1 MTAQRTS
8 RRSGGRKARW
18 AAAQREAAS
27 AFDARG
33 VPSGA
38 VRTLTDAEKS
48 GIHAAAL
55 DVLETVGFGEAP
67 DFTRERLTA
76 AGCRLDDAGR
86 VRFPRS
92 LVEDTIARAN
102 RALVLHGQRPEHDID
117 ASGSKTWFSTGCGS
131 VRVVD
136 PESRT
141 TRPTTAADVYDFARL
156 VDALDHI
163 HMFHRL
169 GIPTDIEDTD
179 DVDINLCYAC
189 VRGTSK
195 PVSTS
200 WFNGENVRRSIEMLG
215 IVAGGEAEWRRRP
228 FVLNTCCFVV
238 PPLKFAPESCLG
250 LEHSVR
256 GGMPVQ
262 LTSAGQMGA
271 TAPVSVAGT
280 LVQTI
285 AEVLGGLVYAYQI
298 RPDAKVMLG
307 TWPMVSDLRTGAAT
321 TGSAEQALVSS
332 ASCQMARF
340 YGIPNGSISGISD
353 SKLPDAQSGFEK
365 GVQHALVG
373 NSGGNV
379 LFCAAGALAAGLGC
393 SHAGVVIDNEIIGT
407 ALRTVAGFEVNEET
421 MGVDMIREVCLS
433 GPGHY
438 LGHEATL
445 RQMKDGFHYPSL
457 SDRSGMN
464 DWLESGSRSILDHAA
479 ARARRILDSHFP
491 AHVCAA
497 ADAEVRARF
506 DILLP
511 PERCRGAVEEERA
524 NGFAGARGPGC
535 VGTT

>member
-1 MTAQRTS
+1 MPLKTS
-8 RRSGGRKARW
+8 RRQGGRRAR
-18 AAAQREAAS
+18 REAATHGTAG
-27 AFDARG
+27 AFDGRG
-33 VPSGA
+33 VPSGS
-38 VRTLTDAEKS
+38 VHTLTDRDKS
-48 GIHAAAL
+48 SIHAAAL
-55 DVLETVGFGEAP
+55 DILETVGLGEAP

-76 AGCRLDDAGR
+76 AGCRVNGANRLC
-86 VRFPRS
+86 FPRS

-102 RALVLHGQRPEHDID
+102 KSLTLYGQKSGHDID

-136 PESRT
+136 PGART
-141 TRPTTAADVYDFARL
+141 ARPTTVADVYDFARL
-156 VDALDHI
+156 VDTLDSI

-200 WFNGENVRRSIEMLG
+200 WFNGENVRRSIEMLA
-215 IVAGGEAEWRRRP
+215 IVAGGEAQWRRRP

-238 PPLKFAPESCLG
+238 PPLRFAPESCLG
-250 LEHSVR
+250 LEHAVR

-262 LTSAGQMGA
+262 LTSSGQMGA
-271 TAPVSVAGT
+271 TAPVTVAGT
-280 LVQTI
+280 IVQTI
-285 AEVLGGLVYAYQI
+285 AEVLGGLVYACQVS
-298 RPDAKVMLG
+298 PDAKVMLG

-321 TGSAEQALVSS
+321 TGSAEQGLVSS

-340 YGIPNGSISGISD
+340 YGIPNGSISGIAD

-365 GVQHALVG
+365 GIQHALVG

-393 SHAGVVIDNEIIGT
+393 SHAGVVIDNEIIGA
-407 ALRTVAGFEVNEET
+407 ALRTVAGFEVTEET
-421 MGVDMIREVCLS
+421 MAVDMIRDVCLN

-438 LGHEATL
+438 LGHDETL
-445 RQMKDGFHYPSL
+445 GQMKRGFFYPSL
-457 SDRSGMN
+457 SDRSDMN
-464 DWLESGSRSILDHAA
+464 GWIASGSRSIQDGAA
-479 ARARRILDSHFP
+479 DYARKTLETHYP
-491 AHVCAA
+491 EHVSEA
-497 ADAEVRARF
+497 ADADIRARF

-511 PERCRGAVEEERA
+511 PESCR
-524 NGFAGARGPGC
+524 AGAEADRISGLNGLR
-535 VGTT
+535 